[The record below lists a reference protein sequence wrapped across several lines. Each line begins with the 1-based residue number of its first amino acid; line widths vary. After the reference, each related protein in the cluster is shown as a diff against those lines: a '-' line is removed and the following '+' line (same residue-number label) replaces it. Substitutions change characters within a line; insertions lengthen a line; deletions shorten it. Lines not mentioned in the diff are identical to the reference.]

1 MTSGRTWQELSDSTL
16 PFRFPLFGI
25 FARTESLQAVGAGSS
40 VLTSSD
46 AGQSWQRLSASVT
59 APPGQV
65 FYGVTADT
73 ITPARVK
80 GNGLAVAVVG
90 TSATPTG
97 TQVIYEGLL

>member
-1 MTSGRTWQELSDSTL
+1 MTSGRAWKELSDSTP
-16 PFRFPLFGI
+16 PFRFPLFV